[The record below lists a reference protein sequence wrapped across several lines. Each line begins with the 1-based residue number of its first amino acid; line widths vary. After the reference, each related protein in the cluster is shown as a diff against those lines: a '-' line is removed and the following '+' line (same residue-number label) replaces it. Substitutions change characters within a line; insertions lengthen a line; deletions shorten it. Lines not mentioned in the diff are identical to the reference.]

1 MSSKGITSAMILAA
15 GRGSRLAPLTDDI
28 PKPLLEIHGQPLI
41 AHQLR
46 WLKRAGIERVVINLF
61 HLGADIRR
69 ELGDGSQFGL
79 TINYSIEPRLLETG
93 GGIAHARKLLGEEP
107 FILLNGDIWTDF
119 DFAGL
124 PRALPPHLTAHLVTT
139 PTPPN
144 RSTGDFEYAHHRL
157 WRPSSETRRRFVY
170 CGIGVWRASAV
181 GTRTGSFSLRDV
193 LFEAARQ
200 GRLAGQHFNGVWRDI
215 GTLDELISVRTG
227 PPLKLPPSAPTTND
241 LPSGR
246 RAE

>member
-1 MSSKGITSAMILAA
+1 MSSTGITNAMILAA

-79 TINYSIEPRLLETG
+79 TINYSIEPELLETG
-93 GGIAHARKLLGEEP
+93 GGIAHAREQLGEEP

-119 DFAGL
+119 DFSRL
-124 PRALPPHLTAHLVTT
+124 PKALPTHLTAHLLTT

-144 RSTGDFEYAHHRL
+144 RTAGDFEFAHHRL
-157 WRPSSETRRRFVY
+157 WRPPAEARRRYVY
-170 CGIGVWRASAV
+170 CGIGIWRASAV
-181 GTRTGSFSLRDV
+181 GERTGSFSLRDV
-193 LFEAARQ
+193 LFDAARQ
-200 GRLAGQHFNGVWRDI
+200 GRLAGQHFSGVWRDI
-215 GTLDELISVRTG
+215 GTLDQLISVRSG
-227 PPLKLPPSAPTTND
+227 PPLKLPPTAHTAND
-241 LPSGR
+241 LPSRR

>member
-1 MSSKGITSAMILAA
+1 MSSTGITNAMILAA

-61 HLGADIRR
+61 HLGEDIRR

-79 TINYSIEPRLLETG
+79 TINYSIEPELLETG
-93 GGIAHARKLLGEEP
+93 GGIAHAREQLGEEP

-119 DFAGL
+119 DFSRL
-124 PRALPPHLTAHLVTT
+124 PKALPTHLTAHLLTT

-144 RSTGDFEYAHHRL
+144 RTAGDFEFAHHRL
-157 WRPSSETRRRFVY
+157 WRPPAEARRRYVY
-170 CGIGVWRASAV
+170 CGIGIWRASAV
-181 GTRTGSFSLRDV
+181 GERTGSFSLRDV
-193 LFEAARQ
+193 LFDAARQ
-200 GRLAGQHFNGVWRDI
+200 GRLAGQHFSGVWRDI
-215 GTLDELISVRTG
+215 GTLDQLIGVRSG
-227 PPLKLPPSAPTTND
+227 PPLKLPPTAHTAND
-241 LPSGR
+241 LPSRR

>member
-1 MSSKGITSAMILAA
+1 MSSTGITNAMILAA

-61 HLGADIRR
+61 HLGEDIRR

-79 TINYSIEPRLLETG
+79 TINYSIEPELLETG
-93 GGIAHARKLLGEEP
+93 GGIAHAREQLGEEP

-119 DFAGL
+119 DFSRL
-124 PRALPPHLTAHLVTT
+124 PKALPTHLTAHLLTT

-144 RSTGDFEYAHHRL
+144 RTAGDFEFAHHRL
-157 WRPSSETRRRFVY
+157 WRPPAEARRRYVY
-170 CGIGVWRASAV
+170 CGIGIWRASAV
-181 GTRTGSFSLRDV
+181 GERTGSFSLRDV
-193 LFEAARQ
+193 LFDAARQ
-200 GRLAGQHFNGVWRDI
+200 GRLAGQHFSGVWRDI
-215 GTLDELISVRTG
+215 GTLDQLIGVRSG
-227 PPLKLPPSAPTTND
+227 PPLKLPPTAHTAND
-241 LPSGR
+241 LPSR
-246 RAE
+246 LRAE